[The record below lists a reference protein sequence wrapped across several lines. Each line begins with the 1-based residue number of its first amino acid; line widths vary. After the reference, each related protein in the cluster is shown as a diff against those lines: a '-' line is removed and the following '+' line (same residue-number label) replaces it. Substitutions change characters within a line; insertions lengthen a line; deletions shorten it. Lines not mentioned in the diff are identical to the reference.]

1 VQPTTSATALTNSY
15 AGKRATGGRAM
26 PRSCATSTTPTAKSS
41 RPLRHRAQRRNG
53 RTQSTAS
60 RRRPPKQCR
69 STSTH
74 TLSRTDTRSNRL
86 DNKTPP
92 WPHATPFNLWVGR
105 ARLTTPRSNST
116 WALLRRTFSLG
127 LEFIETNLD
136 ADNWFVQIETFDPHE
151 PFFSQEEFKDL
162 YPHDWDGPE
171 FDWPP
176 YREIQP
182 ELNAPVIFLD

>member
-1 VQPTTSATALTNSY
+1 
-15 AGKRATGGRAM
+15 
-26 PRSCATSTTPTAKSS
+26 
-41 RPLRHRAQRRNG
+41 
-53 RTQSTAS
+53 
-60 RRRPPKQCR
+60 
-69 STSTH
+69 
-74 TLSRTDTRSNRL
+74 
-86 DNKTPP
+86 
-92 WPHATPFNLWVGR
+92 VGR

-182 ELNAPVIFLD
+182 ELNTPVIFLDELIKRQVQMVDDAIGDVHECTSSSSS